1 MLPMLKQEAI
11 GMIEKIRKRDGRVE
25 KFAPEKITSAIYKA
39 AVACGGSDFDLA
51 QRLSDK
57 VVELAQVRYEGKIPE
72 VEQIQDL
79 VEYVLIENG
88 HAKTAKAYILYR
100 EKRKSAREMNALIGA
115 TINMFARLIFS

>member
-1 MLPMLKQEAI
+1 MLKQEAI

-57 VVELAQVRYEGKIPE
+57 VVELAQVRYE
-72 VEQIQDL
+72 
-79 VEYVLIENG
+79 
-88 HAKTAKAYILYR
+88 
-100 EKRKSAREMNALIGA
+100 EKSRGRANTGSRGIC
-115 TINMFARLIFS
+115 TH